1 MKEDKKEAIQKYM
14 DWMVAQPEFKDKL
27 NRVMDIY
34 WSYYSEAE
42 DGDKLALSH
51 FLREEAS
58 TDAGMPLQ
66 APTEPVGEFK

>member
-1 MKEDKKEAIQKYM
+1 MKDKKEAIQRYM
-14 DWMVAQPEFKDKL
+14 DWMVTQPEFKDKL
-27 NRVMDIY
+27 NRVLDIY

-58 TDAGMPLQ
+58 TDATMPLGR
-66 APTEPVGEFK
+66 PEKLTGEFK